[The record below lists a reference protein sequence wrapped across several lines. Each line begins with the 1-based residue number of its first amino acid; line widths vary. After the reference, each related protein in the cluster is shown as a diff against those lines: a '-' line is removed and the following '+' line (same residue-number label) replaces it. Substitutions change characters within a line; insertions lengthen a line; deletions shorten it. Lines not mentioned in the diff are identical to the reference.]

1 MIKRS
6 LGWLVAA
13 VLPACS
19 GGSSVIPKDSAVP
32 GQDAS
37 PAPTAQVNQ
46 VRSAEPRIT
55 NPSVSSDDAAE
66 LATDDLASGIDIYG
80 QLRAG
85 SSGNFIFS
93 QTSISLALAM
103 LYGGAANNTAAQMA
117 TALHFTLPPERLHPA
132 FNALDLALMAQPSD
146 AGTNVFQL
154 SIASSTWV
162 QGGFTFLPSYLD
174 LLAEDYGS
182 GLFVE
187 DFASSPET
195 ARSDINTWVSTQTQ
209 QMIPQLFDPGTIL
222 PSVVLVLA
230 NAVYFH
236 GVWQIAFNPTSPNGT
251 FHASAGDVTVPMMSS
266 SVANATLWAG
276 GGWNAASLSY
286 AGGTVSMILLVP
298 DAGTFDTFEQG
309 MTADALA
316 AMLNPAASSVQYST
330 VSMPRFK
337 FATSSPLNSL
347 LKALGMIDAFDPA
360 LADFSGMDGA
370 RDLYVGYAIH
380 KAIIAVDETGTTAAA
395 ATGVTVQTLALE
407 LPALTVDRPFL
418 FFIRHEPTGA
428 ILFQGRVVDPSQAQ

>member
-1 MIKRS
+1 
-6 LGWLVAA
+6 V
-13 VLPACS
+13 
-19 GGSSVIPKDSAVP
+19 
-32 GQDAS
+32 
-37 PAPTAQVNQ
+37 
-46 VRSAEPRIT
+46 
-55 NPSVSSDDAAE
+55 
-66 LATDDLASGIDIYG
+66 
-80 QLRAG
+80 
-85 SSGNFIFS
+85 
-93 QTSISLALAM
+93 
-103 LYGGAANNTAAQMA
+103 
-117 TALHFTLPPERLHPA
+117 
-132 FNALDLALMAQPSD
+132 
-146 AGTNVFQL
+146 
-154 SIASSTWV
+154 
-162 QGGFTFLPSYLD
+162 
-174 LLAEDYGS
+174 
-182 GLFVE
+182 
-187 DFASSPET
+187 
-195 ARSDINTWVSTQTQ
+195 
-209 QMIPQLFDPGTIL
+209 
-222 PSVVLVLA
+222 
-230 NAVYFH
+230 
-236 GVWQIAFNPTSPNGT
+236 
-251 FHASAGDVTVPMMSS
+251 
-266 SVANATLWAG
+266 AG

-418 FFIRHEPTGA
+418 FFIRHGPTGA